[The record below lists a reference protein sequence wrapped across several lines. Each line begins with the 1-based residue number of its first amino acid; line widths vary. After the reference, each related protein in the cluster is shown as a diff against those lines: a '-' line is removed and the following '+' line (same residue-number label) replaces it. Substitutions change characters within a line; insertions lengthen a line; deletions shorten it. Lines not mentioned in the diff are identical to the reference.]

1 MVENS
6 EKKVK
11 KSKNVDDKAA
21 EVKYEDNLP
30 FIALKTPLA
39 DQNGLGFKVKK
50 SKGKK
55 RKAENDEDKSNENII
70 STENTAQPV
79 ENGIKSKKSKKNKE
93 AETKISEEKPCETTD
108 SAPTTESVKTP
119 AENGQKMYIGK
130 NLKQS
135 LIAENAYISGLF
147 SLINF
152 PKRDNDDDDNGVYMN
167 KGKPQ
172 KMINRKGG
180 AQSVSELQQRLKAKL
195 ESLQGP
201 KSDKPGKSDRKK
213 LSKQEK
219 KAKMMEEKK
228 LASKMAKIRQNAA
241 ASSATAP
248 ATTNGVSKAK
258 PVFNAEGKVVYS
270 KFDLGTKS
278 TINGQGTAANTSNPK
293 KDPKAA
299 LASIQ
304 KQKEKLK
311 KMEDKGE
318 TEIAKNMKESS
329 AWTKALDKTEGVK
342 VKDDVGLLK
351 KSIKKQEQKKKSS
364 AKKWTE
370 RRGDE
375 KKKKDERQ
383 QKRTDNIKK
392 RKTDVKANKMKK
404 LAKRGRVPGFK

>member
-39 DQNGLGFKVKK
+39 ENGLGFKVKK

-55 RKAENDEDKSNENII
+55 RKAEDDEDKSKENII
-70 STENTAQPV
+70 STEDTAQPV

-108 SAPTTESVKTP
+108 SAPTESVQTP
-119 AENGQKMYIGK
+119 ENGQKMYIGK

-147 SLINF
+147 SIINF
-152 PKRDNDDDDNGVYMN
+152 PKRDNDDDDNGVFMK
-167 KGKPQ
+167 KGSQ
-172 KMINRKGG
+172 KVMNRKGG
-180 AQSVSELQQRLKAKL
+180 AQNVSELQLRLKAKL

-228 LASKMAKIRQNAA
+228 LASKMAKIRTAA
-241 ASSATAP
+241 ASTTAP
-248 ATTNGVSKAK
+248 AVTNGVSKAK

-278 TINGQGTAANTSNPK
+278 TINNGSSAIITSNPK

-375 KKKKDERQ
+375 KKKKDEVQ
-383 QKRTDNIKK
+383 KKRTDNIKK

>member
-11 KSKNVDDKAA
+11 KSKNVDDKAT

-39 DQNGLGFKVKK
+39 ENGLGFKVKK

-55 RKAENDEDKSNENII
+55 RKAEVDEDKSNENII
-70 STENTAQPV
+70 STEDTAQPV

-108 SAPTTESVKTP
+108 SAPMESVQTP
-119 AENGQKMYIGK
+119 ENGQKMYIGK

-152 PKRDNDDDDNGVYMN
+152 PKRDNDDDDNGVFMK
-167 KGKPQ
+167 KGSQ
-172 KMINRKGG
+172 KVMNRKGG
-180 AQSVSELQQRLKAKL
+180 AQNVSELQLRLKAKL

-219 KAKMMEEKK
+219 KAKLMEEKR
-228 LASKMAKIRQNAA
+228 LAAKMAKIRTAA

-248 ATTNGVSKAK
+248 AATNGVSKAK

-270 KFDLGTKS
+270 KFDLGTKA
-278 TINGQGTAANTSNPK
+278 TINGGTAANTSNPK

-329 AWTKALDKTEGVK
+329 AWSKALDKTEGVK
-342 VKDDVGLLK
+342 IKDDVGLLK

-370 RRGDE
+370 RTGDE

>member
-11 KSKNVDDKAA
+11 KSKIVDDKAA
-21 EVKYEDNLP
+21 EVNYEDNLP
-30 FIALKTPLA
+30 FIALKTPLVE
-39 DQNGLGFKVKK
+39 NGLGFKVKK
-50 SKGKK
+50 SKSKK
-55 RKAENDEDKSNENII
+55 RKAEVDEDKSNENID
-70 STENTAQPV
+70 STEDIAQPV
-79 ENGIKSKKSKKNKE
+79 ENGIKPKKSKKNKE
-93 AETKISEEKPCETTD
+93 AETKISEEKPCETTE
-108 SAPTTESVKTP
+108 SAPTESVQTP
-119 AENGQKMYIGK
+119 ENGQKIYIGK

-147 SLINF
+147 SIINF
-152 PKRDNDDDDNGVYMN
+152 PKRDNDDDDNGVFMK
-167 KGKPQ
+167 KGSQ
-172 KMINRKGG
+172 KVMNRKGG
-180 AQSVSELQQRLKAKL
+180 AQNVSELQQRLKAKL

-228 LASKMAKIRQNAA
+228 LASKMAKIRTAA
-241 ASSATAP
+241 ASTTAP
-248 ATTNGVSKAK
+248 AVTNGVSKAK

-278 TINGQGTAANTSNPK
+278 ATNNGSAIITSNPK

-370 RRGDE
+370 RKGDE
-375 KKKKDERQ
+375 KKKKDESQ
-383 QKRTDNIKK
+383 KKRTDNIKK
-392 RKTDVKANKMKK
+392 RKTDVKATKMKK